1 MNNPLLYSYGYH
13 EKDRFLQFDPLCTA
27 FYSSAILGI
36 WDIIDL
42 QNVMMNTIFS
52 LIVIFAASA
61 VILFIY
67 TVFMRDSDQNKS

>member
-1 MNNPLLYSYGYH
+1 MDTMKKIASYILVALVLI
-13 EKDRFLQFDPLCTA
+13 FTVV
-27 FYSSAILGI
+27 AILGI

-42 QNVMMNTIFS
+42 KNVMMNTIFS

-67 TVFMRDSDQNKS
+67 TVFMKDSDQRPL

>member
-1 MNNPLLYSYGYH
+1 MDTMKKIASYVLVALVLV
-13 EKDRFLQFDPLCTA
+13 FTVV
-27 FYSSAILGI
+27 AILGI

-42 QNVMMNTIFS
+42 KNVMMNTIFS

-67 TVFMRDSDQNKS
+67 TVFMRDSDQKPL

>member
-1 MNNPLLYSYGYH
+1 MKKVVSYSLIICVLL
-13 EKDRFLQFDPLCTA
+13 FTA
-27 FYSSAILGI
+27 VAILGI

>member
-1 MNNPLLYSYGYH
+1 MDTMKKIASYILVALVLV
-13 EKDRFLQFDPLCTA
+13 FTVV
-27 FYSSAILGI
+27 AILGI

-42 QNVMMNTIFS
+42 KNVMMNTIFS

-67 TVFMRDSDQNKS
+67 TVFMRDSDQKPL

>member
-1 MNNPLLYSYGYH
+1 MDTMKKVVSYTLITMVLI
-13 EKDRFLQFDPLCTA
+13 FTVVA
-27 FYSSAILGI
+27 VLGI

-42 QNVMMNTIFS
+42 KNVLMNAIYS

-67 TVFMRDSDQNKS
+67 TVFMRDTEKKDLP